1 MLAAGRTQLRTV
13 LCAPAL
19 NASPDTLMT
28 AARFKNATLSET
40 LKLVR
45 QRRGFTAKDVAQRMG
60 LPLRTYHH
68 FEGGRAHVDVERI
81 QRFAEA
87 TDSDPHAILTA
98 VLIGS
103 PAFAAR
109 TMDNKMMSVLIAGA
123 ERFEG
128 RLGDRLS
135 RIEVARFIAA
145 TRRMFDAL
153 EADLSQRD
161 EEARRWLTDPLGPS
175 D

>member
-1 MLAAGRTQLRTV
+1 
-13 LCAPAL
+13 
-19 NASPDTLMT
+19 MT
-28 AARFKNATLSET
+28 AARSKNSALSET

-45 QRRGFTAKDVAQRMG
+45 QRRGLSAKDVAQRMG

-68 FEGGRAHVDVERI
+68 FEGGCAHIDVERI
-81 QRFAEA
+81 QCFAQA

-98 VLIGS
+98 VLIGA

-109 TMDNKMMSVLIAGA
+109 AMDNKMMSVLIAGA
-123 ERFEG
+123 ERFNE
-128 RLGDRLS
+128 RLGDDIA

-145 TRRMFDAL
+145 ARRMFDDL
-153 EADLSQRD
+153 EVELTHRNA
-161 EEARRWLTDPLGPS
+161 EARAWLAGRAEPS